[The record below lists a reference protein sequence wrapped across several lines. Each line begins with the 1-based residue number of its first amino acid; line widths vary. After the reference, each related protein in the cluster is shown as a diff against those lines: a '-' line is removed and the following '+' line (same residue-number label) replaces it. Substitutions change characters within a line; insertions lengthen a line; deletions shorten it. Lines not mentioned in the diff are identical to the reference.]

1 VVIGTRL
8 VQRWRTTRNGGLH
21 EHNPPNHMESSAL
34 SDGGNISPLQERP
47 CASFYL
53 ALGGSERSFAP
64 RHMVSK
70 PRIAF
75 GSRAHMIRLD
85 NISKQNGHQILFIE
99 ASAALLKGEKV
110 GLVGPNGSG
119 KTTLFRMITGQELT
133 DEGQVSADRGVS
145 IGYFSQDVGEMSGHS
160 AVTEVMNGAGPVS
173 AVATE
178 LKELEAAM
186 GDPDR
191 AGDMEAIIERYG
203 EVQARFEE
211 LDGYAL
217 EGRAREVLAGL
228 SFSQEMMDG
237 DVGALSGGWKMR
249 VALGRILLMRP
260 DAMLLDEP
268 SNHLDL
274 ESLIWLE
281 QFLTGYEGALLMTSH
296 DREFM
301 NRIVG
306 KVIEIDGGA
315 LTSYSGN
322 YAFYEQQRALSEKQQ
337 QAQFERQQAMLA
349 KEINFI
355 ERFKARASHAAQ
367 VQSRV
372 KKLEKIERVEP
383 PKRRQ
388 TVSFDFLPAP
398 RSGDDVVSLKN
409 VHKGYGNRSIYQG
422 LDFVVS
428 RKERWCVMGINGAG
442 KSTLL
447 KLVAG
452 AAEPDDGMVALGGSV
467 KMGYFAQ
474 HAMDLLDGERT
485 VFQSLEDAFPQAGQG
500 SLRALAGCFGFSGDD
515 VEKKCR
521 VLSGGE
527 KARLVMAKM
536 LFDPPNFLVLDEP
549 TNHLDMATKQMLITA
564 LSQYEG
570 TMLFVSHDRHFLAA
584 LSNRVLELTPQ
595 GIHRYGGGYTE
606 YVARTGQEAPGL
618 RS

>member
-1 VVIGTRL
+1 
-8 VQRWRTTRNGGLH
+8 
-21 EHNPPNHMESSAL
+21 
-34 SDGGNISPLQERP
+34 
-47 CASFYL
+47 
-53 ALGGSERSFAP
+53 
-64 RHMVSK
+64 
-70 PRIAF
+70 
-75 GSRAHMIRLD
+75 MIRLD
-85 NISKQNGHQILFIE
+85 NISKQNGHQIVFIE
-99 ASAALLKGEKV
+99 ASAALQRGEKV

-119 KTTLFRMITGQELT
+119 KTTLFRMITGEDLP
-133 DEGQVSADRGVS
+133 DEGQVSTDRGVT

-173 AVATE
+173 EVAAE

-186 GDPDR
+186 ADPDK
-191 AGDMEAIIERYG
+191 ADEMDGIIERYG
-203 EVQARFEE
+203 EVQHRFEE

-228 SFSQEMMDG
+228 SFTQEMMDG

-249 VALGRILLMRP
+249 VALARILLMNP

-281 QFLTGYEGALLMTSH
+281 NFLRAYEGLLLMTSH

-306 KVIEIDGGA
+306 KVVEIDAGT

-322 YAFYEQQRALSEKQQ
+322 YEFYAQQRALAEKQQ

-349 KEINFI
+349 KEIAFI

-372 KKLEKIERVEP
+372 KKLDKIERVEP

-388 TVSFDFLPAP
+388 SIAFDFPPAP
-398 RSGDDVVSLKN
+398 RSGEDIVSLKGVN
-409 VHKGYGNRSIYQG
+409 KAYGSRTIYEG
-422 LDFVVS
+422 LDFHVA

-447 KLVAG
+447 KLVTG
-452 AAEPDDGMVALGGSV
+452 TTDPDDGSVALGASV

-474 HAMDLLDGERT
+474 HAMDLLDGDRT
-485 VFQSLEDAFPQAGQG
+485 IFEELEYSFPQAGQG
-500 SLRALAGCFGFSGDD
+500 ALRTLAGCFGFSGDD
-515 VEKKCR
+515 VEKRCR

-536 LFDPPNFLVLDEP
+536 LYDPPNFLVLDEP
-549 TNHLDMATKQMLITA
+549 TNHLDMATKEMLITA
-564 LSQYEG
+564 LGQYEG

-584 LSNRVLELTPQ
+584 LSNRVLELTPEGVHQ
-595 GIHRYGGGYTE
+595 YGGGYTE
-606 YVARTGQEAPGL
+606 YVARTGHEAPGL

>member
-1 VVIGTRL
+1 
-8 VQRWRTTRNGGLH
+8 
-21 EHNPPNHMESSAL
+21 
-34 SDGGNISPLQERP
+34 
-47 CASFYL
+47 
-53 ALGGSERSFAP
+53 
-64 RHMVSK
+64 
-70 PRIAF
+70 
-75 GSRAHMIRLD
+75 MIRLD

-99 ASAALLKGEKV
+99 ASAALQRGEKI

-119 KTTLFRMITGQELT
+119 KTTLFRMITGEELP
-133 DEGQVSADRGVS
+133 DEGQVAVDRGVT
-145 IGYFSQDVGEMSGHS
+145 IGYFSQDVGEMSGRS
-160 AVTEVMNGAGPVS
+160 AVAEVMDGAGPVS
-173 AVATE
+173 TVAAE
-178 LKELEAAM
+178 LGELEAAM
-186 GDPDR
+186 GDTAR
-191 AGDMEAIIERYG
+191 SDMDEIIARYG

-237 DVGALSGGWKMR
+237 DVGSLSGGWKMR
-249 VALGRILLMRP
+249 VALARILLMRP
-260 DAMLLDEP
+260 DAMMLDEP

-281 QFLTGYEGALLMTSH
+281 QFLKGYEGALLMTSH

-301 NRIVG
+301 NRIVT
-306 KVIEIDGGA
+306 KVLEIDGGE
-315 LTSYSGN
+315 LTAYSGN
-322 YAFYEQQRALSEKQQ
+322 YEFYEQQRALAEKQQ

-372 KKLEKIERVEP
+372 KKLDKIERVEP
-383 PKRRQ
+383 PRRRQ
-388 TVSFDFLPAP
+388 TVQFDFLPAP
-398 RSGDDVVSLKN
+398 RSGEDVVSLKN
-409 VHKGYGNRSIYQG
+409 VDKGYGNRSIYQG
-422 LDFVVS
+422 LDFQV
-428 RKERWCVMGINGAG
+428 RRRERWCVMGINGAG

-452 AAEPDDGMVALGGSV
+452 STEPDGGSVALGGSV

-474 HAMDLLDGERT
+474 HAMDLIDGEHT
-485 VFQSLEDAFPQAGQG
+485 VFQSLEDSFPQAGQG

-515 VEKKCR
+515 VEKRCR

-549 TNHLDMATKQMLITA
+549 TNHLDIATKEMLITA
-564 LSQYEG
+564 LSEYEG

-584 LSNRVLELTPQ
+584 LSNRVLELTPE
-595 GIHRYGGGYTE
+595 GIHQYGGGYTE
-606 YVARTGQEAPGL
+606 YVARTGHEAPGL

>member
-1 VVIGTRL
+1 
-8 VQRWRTTRNGGLH
+8 
-21 EHNPPNHMESSAL
+21 
-34 SDGGNISPLQERP
+34 
-47 CASFYL
+47 
-53 ALGGSERSFAP
+53 
-64 RHMVSK
+64 
-70 PRIAF
+70 
-75 GSRAHMIRLD
+75 MIRLD
-85 NISKQNGHQILFIE
+85 NVSKQVGHQILFIE
-99 ASAALLKGEKV
+99 ASAALQKGEKI

-119 KTTLFRMITGQELT
+119 KTSLFRMISGQEVP
-133 DEGQVSADRGVS
+133 DEGQVSLDRGIS
-145 IGYFSQDVGEMSGHS
+145 IGYFSQDVGEMSGRS
-160 AVTEVMNGAGPVS
+160 AVAEVMDGAGPVS
-173 AVATE
+173 VVAAE
-178 LKELEAAM
+178 LRELEAAM
-186 GDPDR
+186 ADPDK
-191 AGDMEAIIERYG
+191 ADEMDDIIARYG
-203 EVQARFEE
+203 EVQHQFEE

-217 EGRAREVLAGL
+217 DGRAREALAGL
-228 SFSQEMMDG
+228 GFSQEMMDG
-237 DVGALSGGWKMR
+237 DVGKLSGGWKMR
-249 VALGRILLMRP
+249 VALARILLMRP
-260 DAMLLDEP
+260 DVMLLDEP

-281 QFLTGYEGALLMTSH
+281 QFLKGYEGALLMTSH
-296 DREFM
+296 DREFI
-301 NRIVG
+301 NRIIN
-306 KVIEIDGGA
+306 KVVEIDGGQ

-322 YAFYEQQRALSEKQQ
+322 YEFYEQQRALSDKQQ

-349 KEINFI
+349 KEIKFI

-372 KKLEKIERVEP
+372 KKLDKIERVEP
-383 PKRRQ
+383 PRRRQ
-388 TVSFDFLPAP
+388 TVAFDFQPAP
-398 RSGDDVVSLKN
+398 RSGEDVVSLKN
-409 VHKGYGNRSIYQG
+409 VHKAYGSKRIYDG
-422 LDFVVS
+422 LDFMI
-428 RKERWCVMGINGAG
+428 RRRERWCVMGINGAG

-452 AAEPDDGMVALGGSV
+452 STEPDDGAVAVGGSV

-549 TNHLDMATKQMLITA
+549 TNHLDLATKEMLISA
-564 LSQYEG
+564 LSEFEG

-584 LSNRVLELTPQ
+584 LSNRVLELTPE
-595 GIHRYGGGYTE
+595 GIHQFGGGYTE
-606 YVARTGQEAPGL
+606 YVARTGHEAPGL

>member
-1 VVIGTRL
+1 
-8 VQRWRTTRNGGLH
+8 
-21 EHNPPNHMESSAL
+21 
-34 SDGGNISPLQERP
+34 
-47 CASFYL
+47 
-53 ALGGSERSFAP
+53 
-64 RHMVSK
+64 
-70 PRIAF
+70 
-75 GSRAHMIRLD
+75 MIRLD
-85 NISKQNGHQILFIE
+85 NISKQQGHQILFIE
-99 ASAALLKGEKV
+99 ASAALQSGEKV
-110 GLVGPNGSG
+110 GLVGPNGAG
-119 KTTLFRMITGQELT
+119 KTTLFRMITGAEQP
-133 DEGQVSADRGVS
+133 DEGQVAVDRGVT
-145 IGYFSQDVGEMSGHS
+145 IGYFSQDVGEMAGRS
-160 AVTEVMNGAGPVS
+160 AVSEVMDGAGPVS
-173 AVATE
+173 AVAAE
-178 LKELEAAM
+178 LKALEAAM
-186 GDPDR
+186 ADPDR
-191 AGDMEAIIERYG
+191 AGEMEEIIARYG

-217 EGRAREVLAGL
+217 ETRAREVLAGL

-249 VALGRILLMRP
+249 VALARILLMRP

-281 QFLTGYEGALLMTSH
+281 QFLGGYEGALLMTSH

-301 NRIVG
+301 NRIVT
-306 KVIEIDGGA
+306 KVIEIDGGQ
-315 LTSYSGN
+315 LTTYSGN
-322 YAFYEQQRALSEKQQ
+322 YEFYEQQRALNEKQQ

-349 KEINFI
+349 KEIKFI

-383 PKRRQ
+383 PRRRQ
-388 TVSFDFLPAP
+388 AVAFEFLPAP
-398 RSGDDVVSLKN
+398 RSGEDVVSLKR
-409 VHKGYGNRSIYQG
+409 VHKGYGATSIYDG
-422 LDFVVS
+422 LDFQV
-428 RKERWCVMGINGAG
+428 RRRERWCVMGVNGAG

-452 AAEPDDGMVALGGSV
+452 STEPDDGTVALGGSV

-515 VEKKCR
+515 VEKRCR

-527 KARLVMAKM
+527 KARLVMAIM
-536 LFDPPNFLVLDEP
+536 LYDPPNFLVLDEP
-549 TNHLDMATKQMLITA
+549 TNHLDMATKQMLIAA
-564 LSQYEG
+564 LSEYEG

-584 LSNRVLELTPQ
+584 LSNRVLELTPE
-595 GIHRYGGGYTE
+595 GIHQYGGGYTD

>member
-1 VVIGTRL
+1 
-8 VQRWRTTRNGGLH
+8 
-21 EHNPPNHMESSAL
+21 
-34 SDGGNISPLQERP
+34 
-47 CASFYL
+47 
-53 ALGGSERSFAP
+53 
-64 RHMVSK
+64 
-70 PRIAF
+70 
-75 GSRAHMIRLD
+75 MIRLD
-85 NISKQNGHQILFIE
+85 NVSKQIGHQILFIE
-99 ASAALLKGEKV
+99 ASAALEKGEKV
-110 GLVGPNGSG
+110 GLVGPNGAG
-119 KTTLFRMITGQELT
+119 KTTLFRMITGQEQP
-133 DEGQVSADRGVS
+133 DEGQVAVDRGVT
-145 IGYFSQDVGEMSGHS
+145 IGYFSQDVGEMSGRS
-160 AVTEVMNGAGPVS
+160 AVSEVMDGAGPVS
-173 AVATE
+173 AVAGE
-178 LKELEAAM
+178 LKELETAM
-186 GDPDR
+186 ADPER
-191 AGDMEAIIERYG
+191 ADDMDEIITRYG

-211 LDGYAL
+211 LDGYEL

-228 SFSQEMMDG
+228 SFTQEMMDG

-249 VALGRILLMRP
+249 VALARILLMRP

-281 QFLTGYEGALLMTSH
+281 QFLKGYEGALLMTSH

-301 NRIVG
+301 NRIIG
-306 KVIEIDGGA
+306 KVVEIDGGS
-315 LTSYSGN
+315 LTSYSGD
-322 YAFYEQQRALSEKQQ
+322 YEFYEQQRALNEKQQ
-337 QAQFERQQAMLA
+337 QAQFERQQAMLS
-349 KEINFI
+349 KEIKFI

-383 PKRRQ
+383 PRRRQ
-388 TVSFDFLPAP
+388 AVSFDFLPAP
-398 RSGDDVVSLKN
+398 RSGEDVVSLKR
-409 VHKGYGNRSIYQG
+409 VQKGYGNRLIYDG
-422 LDFVVS
+422 LDFMV
-428 RKERWCVMGINGAG
+428 RRRERWCVMGINGAG

-452 AAEPDDGMVALGGSV
+452 TTSPDDGTVALGGSV

-485 VFQSLEDAFPQAGQG
+485 VFQQLEDSFPQAGQG

-515 VEKKCR
+515 VEKRCR

-527 KARLVMAKM
+527 KARLVMALM

-549 TNHLDMATKQMLITA
+549 TNHLDIATKEMLITA

-584 LSNRVLELTPQ
+584 LSNRVLELTPE
-595 GIHRYGGGYTE
+595 GIHQYGGGYTE